1 MRMRKRTPKEE
12 PRQVATDPVNTDNPL
27 RAARTLVLDA
37 GYQPLRIVRWQRAI
51 CMSFLD
57 KVEVLAH
64 YAFEIPTSTCTFPTP
79 SVVRLLTQLRRR
91 PQVVRF
97 SRRNVYLRDH
107 HRCQYCGEVFSAAD
121 LTLDHVIPRVAG
133 GKTSWTNVVAAC
145 RPCNRKKGG
154 RTPEEAGLSLP
165 RPPTRPRWSPQSLL
179 PRMPA
184 TVPEAWLDWIFTRA

>member
-1 MRMRKRTPKEE
+1 MRKRTAEE
-12 PRQVATDPVNTDNPL
+12 KPRQATADLIQTDNPL
-27 RAARTLVLDA
+27 SAARTLVLDA

-64 YAFEIPTSTCTFPTP
+64 YAFEIPTSTRTFPTP
-79 SVVRLLTQLRRR
+79 AVVRLLTQLRLR

-107 HRCQYCGEVFSAAD
+107 HRCQYCGEAFTAAD

-165 RPPTRPRWSPQSLL
+165 RPPARPRWSPQSLL

-184 TVPEAWLDWIFTRA
+184 AVPEAWLDWIFTRA

>member
-1 MRMRKRTPKEE
+1 MRKRTPEE
-12 PRQVATDPVNTDNPL
+12 GLRQTAAALVKTGNPL
-27 RAARTLVLDA
+27 SAARTLVLDA

-79 SVVRLLTQLRRR
+79 AVVRLLTQLRLR

-97 SRRNVYLRDH
+97 SRRNVYLRDQ
-107 HRCQYCGEVFSAAD
+107 HRCQYCDEVFAAAD

-165 RPPTRPRWSPQSLL
+165 RPPARPRWSPQSLL

-184 TVPEAWLDWIFTRA
+184 AVPEAWLDWIFTRA